1 MHVVLANVVEPIIR
15 ANPRSELWTEHLL
28 DECGLPPNL
37 CYSQPG
43 VMPLFAGERFLCAIS
58 RKLGDDTFNYRS
70 VADTLA
76 GEDDKV
82 ANISLDLS
90 VTGLDA
96 AKTFVG
102 QCDSVLTGTRFFWT
116 LEGRTFWLLRTTGTT
131 VWSDNWPVAQ
141 YNLSIILAGM
151 RRLFGRSLRPTGIR
165 LGSDRRPEKLHD
177 DLADL
182 PLQTAAPY
190 TGLGFHIGALVEAFT
205 PHSPGSPPFGQSP
218 MQELSDTDTAAI
230 TACLRQF
237 LSSEKSDRLAERAA
251 RAFGMSL
258 RAYQRSLSKL
268 GTTHSRLI
276 MDARLGMAFELLSD
290 PGRSITAISVDLG
303 YAHPGD
309 FTRFFQSRTG
319 VTPSTYREGRCLNG

>member
-1 MHVVLANVVEPIIR
+1 MHVVQANVIEPIIT
-15 ANPRSELWTEHLL
+15 ANPRSELWTERLL

-70 VADTLA
+70 VADTPA

-102 QCDSVLTGTRFFWT
+102 QCDSVLTGTRFFWA

-131 VWSDNWPVAQ
+131 DWSDLWPVTQ

-151 RRLFGRSLRPTGIR
+151 RRLFGRSLRPTGVR
-165 LGSDRRPEKLHD
+165 LGSDRRPEKLPD
-177 DLADL
+177 DLAGV
-182 PLQTAAPY
+182 PVQTAAPY
-190 TGLGFHIGALVEAFT
+190 TGLGFDIGALPAAYT
-205 PHSPGSPPFGQSP
+205 PYSPGSTASGRSP
-218 MQELSDTDTAAI
+218 IQEHSIAGTAGI
-230 TACLRQF
+230 TACLRQY
-237 LSSEKSDRLAERAA
+237 LYSEQTDRLAERTA
-251 RAFGMSL
+251 RAFGVSL
-258 RAYQRSLSKL
+258 RSYQRNLSRL
-268 GTTHSRLI
+268 GTTHSRLVAN
-276 MDARLGMAFELLSD
+276 ARLGMAFELLSD
-290 PGRSITAISVDLG
+290 PVRSIPALSVDLG

-309 FTRFFQSRTG
+309 FTRFFRSRTG
-319 VTPSTYREGRCLNG
+319 VTPSTYRASL